1 MTNVRTNGSSWV
13 EGGKIYQPIA
23 WDMPPTAEHDVP
35 ESYVVTYRNE
45 KWDVSEN
52 NESRNT
58 TGLTLTLGMDLTQH
72 NSRVKYKVWVSA
84 KSSTGEGPHSE
95 VLRLQ
100 YRGILQ
106 IL

>member
-1 MTNVRTNGSSWV
+1 MTNVRKSGSSWV
-13 EGGKIYQPIA
+13 EEGKIYQPIA

-45 KWDVSEN
+45 KWNVRRN

-58 TGLTLTLGMDLTQH
+58 TGLTLTLVMDLTQH
-72 NSRVKYKVWVSA
+72 NSKIKYKVWVSA
-84 KSSTGEGPHSE
+84 KSSTGEGLLSK

-100 YRGILQ
+100 YKGIL
-106 IL
+106 